1 MYIPQKNLLSYK
13 LLDDGSIFKI
23 PNEDLSSFFIN
34 VNIISVYFYK
44 EKRLYIWKGENVPRN
59 LQNHI
64 PLIEEQIL
72 RLNPDITILRHFT
85 VEGVKEETIELL
97 GLLRI
102 NQEDFKKQLE
112 EWDNFRERMLS
123 SIEILQNEIKEHYTN
138 NEFREIQTKANDIID
153 IAEKL
158 QEIDIISEH
167 ERIIQE
173 VIKKLDVGAEEDIK
187 SKLEPLKQKFED
199 FEKSNQ
205 FEDAR
210 KILKEINEILEKTQ
224 DRGLQRYW
232 TNIKIKLKQKEE
244 EYEVQQSLNKKEEN
258 QRKYEIMIEK
268 IKGNELNHEWNEGYE
283 NCQEIFALLKGLEKF
298 EELKE
303 YNHKSYFF
311 EKQIEKEE
319 TEKTSITEQK
329 PKVEAEVEPLK
340 EEEPVKEEKTQVK
353 EKEELVMEEET
364 QVKEEE
370 TLVKEEEELV
380 KEEEELVKEEEEK
393 PVKEEEEKPVK
404 EEEELVEEEEEE
416 LVEEEEEKPVKEE
429 KKIEENKK
437 DFIDK
442 LEIADYNLLLRKAN
456 LIESRSPNETKQIL
470 KKCLTII
477 TKNREEFIEKNPKR
491 SKDETILEKRV

>member
-1 MYIPQKNLLSYK
+1 MYLPQKNILSYK

-97 GLLRI
+97 DLLKI

-173 VIKKLDVGAEEDIK
+173 VIEKIDVAAEEDIK

-232 TNIKIKLKQKEE
+232 INIKIKLKQKEE

-283 NCQEIFALLKGLEKF
+283 NCQEIIALLKGLEKF

-303 YNHKSYFF
+303 YNHRSYFF

-319 TEKTSITEQK
+319 TEKTSIIEQK
-329 PKVEAEVEPLK
+329 PDVKPLK
-340 EEEPVKEEKTQVK
+340 
-353 EKEELVMEEET
+353 
-364 QVKEEE
+364 
-370 TLVKEEEELV
+370 
-380 KEEEELVKEEEEK
+380 EEK
-393 PVKEEEEKPVK
+393 PVKEEEGPVK
-404 EEEELVEEEEEE
+404 EEEGPVNEEEE
-416 LVEEEEEKPVKEE
+416 PVKEE
-429 KKIEENKK
+429 EKIEENKK

-442 LEIADYNLLLRKAN
+442 LEIADYNLLLRQAN